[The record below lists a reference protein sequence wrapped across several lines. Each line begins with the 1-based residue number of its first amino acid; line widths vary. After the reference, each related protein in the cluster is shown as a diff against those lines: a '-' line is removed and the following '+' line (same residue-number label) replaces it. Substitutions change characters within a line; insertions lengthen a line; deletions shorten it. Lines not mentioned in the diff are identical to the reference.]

1 MRQIAKSFNVS
12 ACALAA
18 AMLVSACG
26 GGGVV
31 TDTTPPTVTITDNVA
46 GATATG
52 PVTFTFTFSEDVGTS
67 FAAEDVVVTGGSP
80 AATVTKVD
88 ATHYTLVVTPTANAT
103 GTINVS
109 VAAAKFKDL
118 ALNDNTVAASAAQAY
133 STVVAA
139 TEPTDAPAA
148 PTALAANVLS
158 IYSDAYTPVAGV
170 VLRPDWGQTTAV
182 SEVTIAGNK
191 VEKYTSFNYE
201 GITFTPIDV
210 TAMTKIHIDV
220 WTPDLASLDVFVL
233 AGGAEQFVNVTP
245 TKAGWN
251 SFDIDLSA
259 YTTLNKAA
267 VKELKLVANGGTT
280 AYLDNIYFW
289 KPAAAISCGT
299 TEPTCAPTAPTSLAA
314 NVLSIYSDAYT
325 PVAGVNLR
333 PDWGQSTAVSEVTI
347 AGNKVEKY
355 TAFNYEGITF
365 TPIDVTAMTKI
376 HVDVWTP
383 DLASL
388 DVYVLAGG
396 AEQFVKVT
404 PTKAGWNSFDID
416 LSAFTTLNK
425 AAVKELKLV
434 ANGGTTAYLDN
445 IYFWKPAA
453 GGGGGG
459 GSGTCTAPACV
470 DFSAAGIGFGLF
482 ENNGGS
488 VEIASE
494 PNNATNKVVKFVKKP
509 TDNDYFGTTI
519 TGLGGSVVLTADKKT
534 VTMRVFSPTIGTN
547 FLLKFEGGSGG
558 PATTEKDVV
567 TTKANEWE
575 TLSFVMPD
583 VGTYATVVLFPN
595 GRSKVTADKT
605 MYIDDLTFPGFSASG
620 GGGGTPPVD
629 MGSGGAQT
637 LTIAAA
643 DVKTGDGGNT
653 MFVAGEGI
661 FAVNYVGTAETV
673 APFRLAALAGATT
686 ANFTGVVGV
695 ANGSI
700 GYFQDD
706 ANLSASAQKVD
717 ELGWVTGTSYAP
729 LGVPNF
735 FRTFVLKGPVSNN
748 AYMGLYVNA
757 PNNGTVNTGNFS
769 KIKFKVWGPGPMFE
783 RANLN
788 PVLEM
793 TLTGPKVAGCT
804 TGSGGT
810 EIKQTFTANRKDGA
824 GGFYTLPF
832 SGFTVKGLCG
842 ADTNANAVTNVR
854 ANLARVVMT
863 VPGTSFNYTNLDG
876 GNYATGVNLG
886 AIGFTN
892 N

>member
-1 MRQIAKSFNVS
+1 MSQLAKSFSLS

-18 AMLVSACG
+18 SLLISACG
-26 GGGVV
+26 GGGGA
-31 TDTTPPTVTITDNVA
+31 TDTVAPTVTITDNVA
-46 GATATG
+46 AASASG

-67 FAAEDVVVTGGSP
+67 FTAEDVVVTGGVP

-88 ATHYTLVVTPTANAT
+88 ATHYTLVVTPTPNTAS
-103 GTINVS
+103 TINVS
-109 VAAAKFKDL
+109 VAAGKFKDV
-118 ALNDNTVAASAAQAY
+118 ALNDNTVAASASQAY
-133 STVVAA
+133 STVIAM
-139 TEPTDAPAA
+139 TEPTNAPAA

-170 VLRPDWGQTTAV
+170 NLRPDWGQTTAV
-182 SEVTIAGNK
+182 AEVTIAGNK
-191 VEKYTSFNYE
+191 VEKYTTFNYE

-233 AGGAEQFVNVTP
+233 AGGAEQFVKVTP

-267 VKELKLVANGGTT
+267 VKELKLVANGGAT

-289 KPAAAISCGT
+289 KPAAAVSCGT
-299 TEPTCAPTAPTSLAA
+299 TEPTCAPTAPTALAA

-325 PVAGVNLR
+325 SVAGVNLR
-333 PDWGQSTAVSEVTI
+333 PDWGQTTAVAEVTI

-355 TAFNYEGITF
+355 TTFNYEGITF
-365 TPIDVTAMTKI
+365 TPIDVSTMTKI

-383 DLASL
+383 DLTSL
-388 DVYVLAGG
+388 DVFVLAGG

-404 PTKAGWNSFDID
+404 PTLAGWNSFDID
-416 LSAFTTLNK
+416 LSAYTTLNK

-434 ANGGTTAYLDN
+434 ANGGSTAYLDN

-459 GSGTCTAPACV
+459 GGTVGVTFDEATPPTFVGFNGAESSSIAAGPAGGSAKALKIVRIGGDPWAGAKVTGLSIPLSAANPTITARVNSP
-470 DFSAAGIGFGLF
+470 AAGI
-482 ENNGGS
+482 
-488 VEIASE
+488 
-494 PNNATNKVVKFVKKP
+494 PFV
-509 TDNDYFGTTI
+509 
-519 TGLGGSVVLTADKKT
+519 
-534 VTMRVFSPTIGTN
+534 
-547 FLLKFEGGSGG
+547 LKLE
-558 PATTEKDVV
+558 
-567 TTKANEWE
+567 
-575 TLSFVMPD
+575 
-583 VGTYATVVLFPN
+583 
-595 GRSKVTADKT
+595 
-605 MYIDDLTFPGFSASG
+605 
-620 GGGGTPPVD
+620 
-629 MGSGGAQT
+629 SGGAASAEKQASTAVVAGWQTLSWTFSGADLKDWTDLVFLPNLTHVAPVAPGETYYVDDITGVSIPVAAPTVEMGAGGPQT
-637 LTIAAA
+637 LTIAAG

-661 FAVNYVGTAETV
+661 FAVNYVGSAETF
-673 APFRLAALAGATT
+673 APFNLAAWPGAKT

-695 ANGSI
+695 AGGSI

-706 ANLSASAQKVD
+706 VNLTNSPQKVD
-717 ELGWVTGTSYAP
+717 YLGWVSGTALGP
-729 LGVPNF
+729 NGVPNF
-735 FRTFVLKGPVSNN
+735 WRAFVLKGPVSNS
-748 AYMGLYVNA
+748 AYMGLYANA
-757 PNNGTVNTGNFS
+757 PNNGTVNTSNFS
-769 KIKFKVWGPGPMFE
+769 KLKFKVWGPGPMFE

-793 TLTGPKVAGCT
+793 TLAGPKVAGCAT

-810 EIKQTFTANRKDGA
+810 EITQSFTANLKNGA
-824 GGFYTLPF
+824 GGGYTLPF
-832 SGFTVKGLCG
+832 AGFTVKGLCG
-842 ADTNANAVTNVR
+842 TDTNANAVANVR
-854 ANLARVVMT
+854 AKLARVVVT
-863 VPGTSFNYTNLDG
+863 VPGTSFIYTNLDG

-886 AIGFTN
+886 PIGFTN